1 MVALFTS
8 AELGV
13 SYDDPMRWAVSMLLT
28 RRIVLREDER
38 AGSAVQLRASVEYE
52 LVRWL
57 ACISHCASHVIGRAV
72 DDEVAED
79 ILALPES
86 AVSTLR

>member
-8 AELGV
+8 AELEV
-13 SYDDPMRWAVSMLLT
+13 SYDDSMRSAVSMLLT

-38 AGSAVQLRASVEYE
+38 ASSAVQLRAGIKDE

-57 ACISHCASHVIGRAV
+57 ACISHCAGHVISRAV

-86 AVSTLR
+86 AVVRF